1 MEGMKGMGKPK
12 GKGKMKNEKELFTIT
27 NHSWHVLPMT

>member
-1 MEGMKGMGKPK
+1 MKGMGKPK

-27 NHSWHVLPMT
+27 NHSRHV